1 MAHDANLAHMGHM
14 TVVTWSI
21 FLAHR
26 HPTICVPV
34 RQEKHRVKTTG
45 TPGEKG
51 RKSKV
56 QIGSLSALIS

>member
-14 TVVTWSI
+14 TVATWSI

-34 RQEKHRVKTTG
+34 REEKHRVKTTG
-45 TPGEKG
+45 TPGEKEG
-51 RKSKV
+51 KV
-56 QIGSLSALIS
+56 RHR